1 MAAKHPDRPSS
12 RYQLLAAGSYSAGT
26 TVELLATRTR
36 TPKYE
41 LQPMPEFSQRTR
53 KPGGGPKRKTQV
65 GNFDT
70 QNTTSCTS
78 NLLAI
83 EPGSFG
89 HLKLA

>member
-41 LQPMPEFSQRTR
+41 LQPMPEFCRRTR
-53 KPGGGPKRKTQV
+53 KPGGGPKGKLKSGILTLKTQQV
-65 GNFDT
+65 ALQT
-70 QNTTSCTS
+70 CWPS
-78 NLLAI
+78 NRVPL
-83 EPGSFG
+83 GT
-89 HLKLA
+89 